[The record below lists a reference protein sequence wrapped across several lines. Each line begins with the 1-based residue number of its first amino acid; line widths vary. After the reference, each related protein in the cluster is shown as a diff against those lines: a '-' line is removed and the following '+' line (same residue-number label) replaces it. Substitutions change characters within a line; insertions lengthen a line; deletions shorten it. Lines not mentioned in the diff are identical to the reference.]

1 MKCNIDIFVIAEE
14 ILTKKKICVII
25 GYAMG
30 AIWHELFHVNY
41 PFLYFSFGLN
51 QMVFY
56 NADII
61 AGKVVKLNG
70 K

>member
-1 MKCNIDIFVIAEE
+1 M
-14 ILTKKKICVII
+14 CVII

-30 AIWHELFHVNY
+30 AIWHELIHVNY

-51 QMVFY
+51 QMVFN

>member
-1 MKCNIDIFVIAEE
+1 MKCNIDIFVINEE
-14 ILTKKKICVII
+14 ILTKKQKCVII
-25 GYAMG
+25 SYAMG
-30 AIWHELFHVNY
+30 AIWHELIHVNF
-41 PFLYFSFGLN
+41 PSFFSFRIN
-51 QMVFY
+51 QMVFN